1 MLYQENYFV
10 VSVKL
15 NFCQRQTPCTD
26 DQDKFQSVTD
36 TDNGFTK
43 CQTPRKKLQS
53 SGISPV
59 SLHAF
64 MKTLRSNI
72 SESYKAQIDCF
83 KNSKPDSCDKN
94 DLKEKVNDLVRLYEA
109 MQRKIENNIIFRTNP
124 NSYLG
129 T

>member
-1 MLYQENYFV
+1 
-10 VSVKL
+10 
-15 NFCQRQTPCTD
+15 
-26 DQDKFQSVTD
+26 
-36 TDNGFTK
+36 
-43 CQTPRKKLQS
+43 
-53 SGISPV
+53 
-59 SLHAF
+59 
-64 MKTLRSNI
+64 MKTLRNNI
-72 SESYKAQIDCF
+72 SESYKAQVDCF